1 MLHLRRGVALAVGSR
16 GALRRPE
23 ERSGL
28 ALHALLL
35 AMSLTVPVR
44 LRGDGSWQAEGRYH
58 RIGQWVGC
66 YASSLDLGEA
76 TVHTELRQ
84 IRCGRLARVGVSAAA
99 RRGDTR
105 ADDQGCRLSRPVGG
119 GRR

>member
-23 ERSGL
+23 ERSGLGGL

-44 LRGDGSWQAEGRYH
+44 LRGDGSWQAEGRCH

-84 IRCGRLARVGVSAAA
+84 IRCGRLARVGVSAAT

-105 ADDQGCRLSRPVGG
+105 ADT
-119 GRR
+119 